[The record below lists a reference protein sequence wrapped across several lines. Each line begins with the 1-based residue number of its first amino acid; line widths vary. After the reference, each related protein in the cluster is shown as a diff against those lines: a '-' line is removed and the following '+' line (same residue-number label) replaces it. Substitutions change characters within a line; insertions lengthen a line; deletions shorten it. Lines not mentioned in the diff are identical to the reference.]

1 MKKVT
6 KIFKKIANADPMIWG
21 YVMLSESGRPVY
33 AMLAPADDRQIYY
46 DSKTK
51 QLTIESPKI
60 YFLTTCR
67 R

>member
-21 YVMLSESGRPVY
+21 YVMLSENAHTKEP
-33 AMLAPADDRQIYY
+33 AADDRRIYY

-51 QLTIESPKI
+51 QLTIESPEI